1 MDYQVLKLLCQRTS
15 VAEIC
20 ALFVCLIYLVDYLLL
35 EALRLAAKVFEYLDL
50 NVVLRECL
58 VAIVKLIIWLYFIRT
73 FFLIILSFRAALLFD
88 LTLARLLG
96 RNGFLLKCR
105 VLMNYALV
113 TLFYLF
119 LDLHVRNVLDV
130 FEIV

>member
-73 FFLIILSFRAALLFD
+73 FFLIFLSFRAALLFD
-88 LTLARLLG
+88 LTLARLLR
-96 RNGFLLKCR
+96 RNCFLLKCR